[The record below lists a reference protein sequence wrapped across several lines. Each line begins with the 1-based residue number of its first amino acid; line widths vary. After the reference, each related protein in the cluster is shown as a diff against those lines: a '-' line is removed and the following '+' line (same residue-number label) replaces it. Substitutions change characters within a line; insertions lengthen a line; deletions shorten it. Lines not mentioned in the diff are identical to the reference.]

1 LPYETQGR
9 PVAMHQV
16 TCLSTLCVV
25 FPLHDMVMTQDTHAP
40 CPGCWLVA
48 ADGLA
53 AAQQQL
59 AASWDC
65 YQTYW
70 LEGLPTS
77 VEGLS
82 AVVAAG
88 VPVRAVLVV
97 TPPAPATDGAGPP
110 AAAEGAAEGSPDPAF
125 ADPLALAAA
134 AAEWGSPLAGVAVL
148 VVGQGTPS
156 SCLVTGVTSPPTS
169 SSSILSSP
177 AWIATLAAEAA
188 AAKAAADAAAA
199 DKAGA
204 KGAAGKAPAGKGGK
218 GAPASDA
225 ALLELSGLQ
234 EVARALATA
243 PSVAKLYDEW
253 KAAATV
259 YQLADLDVPLGAGE
273 QQGAVGGRET
283 ALYRHLLSTVEPE
296 RQSVPVLLHAMLEQ
310 VGCGCLQLLSC
321 ACSQGTGCTVELVH
335 RSIPA
340 CTSPCPGS
348 CACKGSRHPP
358 AGTLPQEPTHAVVAG
373 CVVCRCAATCKERT
387 AWQRQIQASPW
398 LRQRLP

>member
-1 LPYETQGR
+1 MVLNNWTLFVLPLLL
-9 PVAMHQV
+9 
-16 TCLSTLCVV
+16 TC
-25 FPLHDMVMTQDTHAP
+25 
-40 CPGCWLVA
+40 A
-48 ADGLA
+48 AEGLA

-59 AASWDC
+59 AAPWDC

-77 VEGLS
+77 VEGLA

-88 VPVRAVLVV
+88 VPVRSVLVV
-97 TPPAPATDGAGPP
+97 APPAPATDAAGAP
-110 AAAEGAAEGSPDPAF
+110 AAGEGAAEGSSAAAAAAP

-156 SCLVTGVTSPPTS
+156 TCLSTGASPAS

-199 DKAGA
+199 TNAGG
-204 KGAAGKAPAGKGGK
+204 KGGAGKAPAAKGGK
-218 GAPASDA
+218 GGPASDA

-234 EVARALATA
+234 EVARALATV

-259 YQLADLDVPLGAGE
+259 YQLAGLETPLGVGE
-273 QQGAVGGRET
+273 QQGGAGGREA

-310 VGCGCLQLLSC
+310 VGLGVLAAL
-321 ACSQGTGCTVELVH
+321 CSAFPL
-335 RSIPA
+335 
-340 CTSPCPGS
+340 PCPDA
-348 CACKGSRHPP
+348 ACR
-358 AGTLPQEPTHAVVAG
+358 G
-373 CVVCRCAATCKERT
+373 CM
-387 AWQRQIQASPW
+387 
-398 LRQRLP
+398 